1 MSSSVKLDD
10 LREELDKK
18 TYNRDTSDAAFIPYD
33 RIQEVW
39 AGDRLERFLKAHAD
53 ESIPPEEIEIAQT
66 SLLRMISLLIDIH
79 WDGWSRFRQIFFLH
93 PDAPAKRRDD
103 NIKSL
108 DDETLK
114 HKSFLGN
121 TSFPRNFITN
131 KWIYIPVTLDGYS
144 LVPHDKGT
152 RLPLVRDD
160 NWLRNGG
167 FGEVTKEMIPR
178 NHIVFKH
185 LSDHL
190 GLSTDQTNSVS
201 T

>member
-1 MSSSVKLDD
+1 MSSSVKVDD

-18 TYNRDTSDAAFIPYD
+18 TYNRDTSDTAFIPYN

-79 WDGWSRFRQIFFLH
+79 WDGWSSFRKIFFLH

-121 TSFPRNFITN
+121 TSFPRKFITN
-131 KWIYIPVTLDGYS
+131 KWIYIPVTIDGYS

-152 RLPLVRDD
+152 RLPLVRDGD
-160 NWLRNGG
+160 WIRNGG

-185 LSDHL
+185 LSEHL
-190 GLSTDQTNSVS
+190 GVSTDQTNSVS

>member
-1 MSSSVKLDD
+1 MSSSVTLED

-39 AGDRLERFLKAHAD
+39 TGDRLARFLKNHTD
-53 ESIPPEEIEIAQT
+53 ESFTAEEIDVAQS

-93 PDAPAKRRDD
+93 PKAIAERRDH

-114 HKSFLGN
+114 HESFLGN
-121 TSFPRNFITN
+121 TSFPRKFLTH
-131 KWIYIPVTLDGYS
+131 KWIYIPITLDGYS
-144 LVPHDKGT
+144 LQPHDKGT

-167 FGEVTKEMIPR
+167 FGEVTKEMIPP
-178 NHIVFKH
+178 NHIVLKH
-185 LSDHL
+185 LSEHL
-190 GLSTDQTNSVS
+190 GLSDQANSVS
-201 T
+201 E